1 VETLDNVELPYNGHL
16 YLWASGALATD
27 NFIYYMPYN
36 ALRIMR
42 LNPDNDTLS
51 SVGDDLGEGG
61 FKYRGTV
68 VGNEDDCVYNIPY
81 IATRIVKFDPIIL
94 TQHLL

>member
-1 VETLDNVELPYNGHL
+1 MAQWKHSTM
-16 YLWASGALATD
+16 WASGALATD

-42 LNPDNDTLS
+42 LNPGNDTLS

-68 VGNEDDCVYNIPY
+68 VEN
-81 IATRIVKFDPIIL
+81 
-94 TQHLL
+94 

>member
-1 VETLDNVELPYNGHL
+1 M
-16 YLWASGALATD
+16 WASGALATD

-42 LNPDNDTLS
+42 LNPGNDTLS

-68 VGNEDDCVYNIPY
+68 VEN
-81 IATRIVKFDPIIL
+81 
-94 TQHLL
+94 